1 MKHFLNLSDLG
12 PAGLQRVLNE
22 ADRQKDNRGQL
33 QEAPLAG
40 KTIALVFEKASTRT
54 RTSLEVAVNELGGH
68 PLVLSASGS
77 QMGRGEP
84 VRDTARVLGRMV
96 HGITF
101 RTGDE
106 SRILEMMKYSGKPVL
121 NALTDQSHPM
131 QLLADLQVVRRHFG
145 DLTQLKFTWLG
156 DGNNM
161 ACSWIEAAGLVGF
174 ELALACP
181 NGFEPPQQWVD
192 AARSAGAKV
201 TITSDPKE
209 AVKGAHVISADV
221 FASMGQEEEA
231 RERLKKF
238 EGYQLNQTLL
248 QLADP
253 RARVLHC
260 LPAHREEEISEEV
273 LEGPQSLVWEEA
285 ECRLHT
291 SKALLLWALG
301 LLDTQQ

>member
-1 MKHFLNLSDLG
+1 MNHFLNLSDLG
-12 PAGLQRVLNE
+12 PQGLLKILDE
-22 ADRQKDNRGQL
+22 ADRQKDNRGKL
-33 QEAPLAG
+33 KEAPLQG

-96 HGITF
+96 HAITF

-106 SRILEMMKYSGKPVL
+106 SRIKEMMQYAGKPVL

-145 DLTQLKFTWLG
+145 KLKELKYAWLG

-161 ACSWIEAAGLVGF
+161 ACSWIEAAGLIGF
-174 ELALACP
+174 DLNLACP
-181 NGFEPPQQWVD
+181 DGFEPPQSWLEE
-192 AARSAGAKV
+192 ARKAGAKV
-201 TITSDPKE
+201 KVTSDPQE
-209 AVKGAHVISADV
+209 AVAGAHVISADV

-231 RERLKKF
+231 KARLKKF
-238 EGYQLNQTLL
+238 DGYQLNSALL
-248 QLADP
+248 RLADP
-253 RARVLHC
+253 SARVLHC
-260 LPAHREEEISEEV
+260 LPAHRDEEITEEV

-291 SKALLLWALG
+291 SKAILLWSLG
-301 LLDTQQ
+301 LLKTD